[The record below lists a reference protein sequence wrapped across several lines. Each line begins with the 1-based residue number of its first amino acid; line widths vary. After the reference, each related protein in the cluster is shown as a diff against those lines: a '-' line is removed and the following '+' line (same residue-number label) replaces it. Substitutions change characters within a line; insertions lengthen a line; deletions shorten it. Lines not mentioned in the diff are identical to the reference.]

1 MLSPTTRDAKHRPE
15 PMRIG
20 VSTAG
25 DATLQAHRKAF
36 TFGRVA
42 RQRTRALGCLLG
54 VAKINNRLIFWPRD
68 VAMLVSILRQYAA
81 TNCGNFKAP
90 HDMAVAIGATN
101 KAKVHFGRGR

>member
-1 MLSPTTRDAKHRPE
+1 
-15 PMRIG
+15 MRIG

-81 TNCGNFKAP
+81 TNCSNFKAP